1 MINVNMAARCGL
13 FIKDSNMTNGRPL
26 DKGTMITV
34 GSALLIIGALVTFAW
49 RQSAWQAKVEINMEN
64 MANDLNDLKNRLVG
78 ESENEWQKSDMRLWV
93 RELEISNPELIV
105 PDVRNE

>member
-1 MINVNMAARCGL
+1 
-13 FIKDSNMTNGRPL
+13 MTNGRPL